1 LNRKKAFGPRNPYG
15 HLCFLTVTVHG
26 QIQVH
31 YQRSGNLFSTFA
43 TMIPKTAGRRE
54 INRGDVGCFG
64 MSLAGVDDWQRISHA
79 TIAFNK
85 QGDIHLAT
93 HYASSQPKSI
103 FVYRLDIKFPS
114 NREGGKGCCGY

>member
-1 LNRKKAFGPRNPYG
+1 M
-15 HLCFLTVTVHG
+15 HG

-85 QGDIHLAT
+85 QGEIHLAT

-103 FVYRLDIKFPS
+103 FVYRLDVKFPS
-114 NREGGKGCCGY
+114 NREGGKDCHCCVIDIIIDIIIFNLFWQRFNVYQ